1 MTGNDKFDNDAG
13 RIGARMM
20 EEARKSRKHNT
31 LTRDKIKQTVENFFG
46 EHEEKELIVTISL
59 DSSNRKAICNFHIA
73 SEIYEIVEDSTKT
86 ELIISNYASPLV
98 SLIPDDVTIRYEE
111 VTRCEATVRTGETK
125 DDILADVLEI
135 EFKNSTVMELGFL
148 CIWDPYK

>member
-1 MTGNDKFDNDAG
+1 MKK
-13 RIGARMM
+13 
-20 EEARKSRKHNT
+20 E
-31 LTRDKIKQTVENFFG
+31 LTRETIIKQTVEDFFG
-46 EHEEKELIVTISL
+46 EHEEKELTVNVLL

-148 CIWDPYK
+148 CI

>member
-1 MTGNDKFDNDAG
+1 MTGNEKFDNDAG

-20 EEARKSRKHNT
+20 MEAQKSRKCNT
-31 LTRDKIKQTVENFFG
+31 LARETIKQTVEDFFG
-46 EHEEKELIVTISL
+46 EHEEKELVVTVSL

-98 SLIPDDVTIRYEE
+98 SLVPDDVTIRYEE
-111 VTRCEATVRTGETK
+111 VTKCEVTVKTGETE
-125 DDILADVLEI
+125 DDILADALEI
-135 EFKNSTVMELGFL
+135 TFINGTVLELGFL
-148 CIWDPYK
+148 KI

>member
-1 MTGNDKFDNDAG
+1 
-13 RIGARMM
+13 M
-20 EEARKSRKHNT
+20 E
-31 LTRDKIKQTVENFFG
+31 LTRETIKQTVEDFFG
-46 EHEEKELIVTISL
+46 EHEEKELVVTILL
-59 DSSNRKAICNFHIA
+59 DSNNRKAICNFHIDA
-73 SEIYEIVEDSTKT
+73 QEREIVEDSTKT

-135 EFKNSTVMELGFL
+135 TFENGTVMELGFL
-148 CIWDPYK
+148 CI

>member
-1 MTGNDKFDNDAG
+1 MTGNEKFDNDAG

-20 EEARKSRKHNT
+20 MEAKKSRKCNK
-31 LTRDKIKQTVENFFG
+31 LTREKIKQTVEDFFG
-46 EHEEKELIVTISL
+46 EHEEKELIVTVSL
-59 DSSNRKAICNFHIA
+59 DSNNRKAICNFHIA

-98 SLIPDDVTIRYEE
+98 SLVPDDVTIRYEE
-111 VTRCEATVRTGETK
+111 VTKCEVTVKTGETE

-135 EFKNSTVMELGFL
+135 EFKNGTVLELGFL
-148 CIWDPYK
+148 KI

>member
-1 MTGNDKFDNDAG
+1 
-13 RIGARMM
+13 M
-20 EEARKSRKHNT
+20 E
-31 LTRDKIKQTVENFFG
+31 LTRETIKQTVEDFFA
-46 EHEEKELIVTISL
+46 EHEEKELVVTVSL
-59 DSSNRKAICNFHIA
+59 DSSNKKAICNFHIA

-111 VTRCEATVRTGETK
+111 VTRCEAIVKTGETE

-135 EFKNSTVMELGFL
+135 GFKNGTVVELGFL
-148 CIWDPYK
+148 KIQYQCWQIMIDFMVCQLHNDYKGYTRT